1 MKSIIKLLAASAL
14 VLAMFSQPRD
24 ASAADV
30 FHFTG
35 QAVDGTFVNVDL
47 SGCMYTSVDLVADE
61 QIAQTP
67 PDAAQPSGWI
77 SVHVFQ
83 ADFCTN
89 TVFHTAI
96 VTVPLSESE
105 LELTGNLHLATLHT
119 TVSLVDYVSKEPF
132 DVAIDLTW
140 TATNPRRHENTPGHY
155 NFGGCHLN
163 YHYNTAY
170 RIAEVSGTVSVGTT
184 NYRPELSELW
194 GTIFSTKYG
203 EVFHGCN

>member
-1 MKSIIKLLAASAL
+1 MKSIIKLLAAFTL
-14 VLAMFSQPRD
+14 VLAMFSQPRG

-35 QAVDGTFVNVDL
+35 QAVDGTFINIDP
-47 SGCMYTSVDLVADE
+47 SGCIYTSVDLMAAE
-61 QIAQTP
+61 QIAQPP
-67 PDAAQPSGWI
+67 PDAVQPSGWI
-77 SVHVFQ
+77 FVHVFQ
-83 ADFCTN
+83 ADFCTS
-89 TVFHTAI
+89 TVFHTAN
-96 VTVPLSESE
+96 VTVPLSE
-105 LELTGNLHLATLHT
+105 LKFTGNLNLATLRT
-119 TVSLVDYVSKEPF
+119 TVSLVDYLSNEPF

-140 TATNPRRHENTPGHY
+140 TATNPRRHENTPSHY

-170 RIAEVSGTVSVGTT
+170 RIAAVSGNVSVGTT
-184 NYRPELSELW
+184 NFRPELSELW